1 MSANGWSALMRLPP
15 VSIGGMQRLPLYS
28 LLGGLALL
36 TGFAREL
43 LVASEFGLSP
53 ELDAYVAVLGFH
65 LFFGMQIGNAL
76 DNAFVSRVGRLG
88 GEHVRAHL
96 NATLQGLVLVNL
108 AIAAFLIAFSGVLVA
123 ALFPAFTQAQQ
134 ALAVRLTG
142 FMVVSIALA
151 NMAGLMRGGLQLLG
165 EFAPGF
171 LSGSLIS
178 LCSIAALLLFSDT
191 LGVESLVLGL
201 LLGNL
206 LVCALC
212 AARLWGRGVLSFKPD
227 ASAGRPRLFPLWG
240 AAAVVL
246 VGEVLYQAQA
256 MTERSLASGLAPGT
270 IAAFFYAS
278 ALTLVPLS
286 LFVLPL
292 VTTQYP
298 RLTRLFASDRTAGVR
313 LLLGYGTAL
322 ALGGCAAGLI
332 LAVGADPLVRL
343 VFMRGSFSAADA
355 ERTAAILSVLA
366 LALPFLCVSRLV
378 RFGFYALGDYRTPVF
393 GNLTGVLTLAGAGAA
408 LVPAW
413 GARGL
418 AVASLLAAA
427 SATSLMV
434 VLLVARLRHG

>member
-15 VSIGGMQRLPLYS
+15 VSIGGMGRLPLYS
-28 LLGGLALL
+28 VLGGVALL

-43 LVASEFGLSP
+43 LVASKFGLSP
-53 ELDAYVAVLGFH
+53 DLDAYVAVLGFH
-65 LFFGMQIGNAL
+65 LFFGMQLGNAL

-88 GEHVRAHL
+88 GSHVGAHL
-96 NATLQGLVLVNL
+96 NATLRGLVLVDV
-108 AIAAFLIAFSGVLVA
+108 AIAALLIAFSGPIVA
-123 ALFPAFTQAQQ
+123 ALFPAFTQAQH
-134 ALAVRLTG
+134 ALAVRITG
-142 FMVVSIALA
+142 FMIVSIALA

-165 EFAPGF
+165 EFSPGF

-178 LCSIAALLLFSDT
+178 LCSIAALLLFSDA
-191 LGVESLVLGL
+191 LGIESLVLGL

-206 LVCALC
+206 LVFALF
-212 AARLWGRGVLSFKPD
+212 AARLRGKGVLSLGRD
-227 ASAGRPRLFPLWG
+227 AAAPRPRPFHLWG

-256 MTERSLASGLAPGT
+256 MTERSLASGLEPGT

-298 RLTRLFASDRTAGVR
+298 RLTLLFCKDRKAGGH
-313 LLLGYGTAL
+313 LLLAYGSAL
-322 ALGGCAAGLI
+322 ALGGCGAVLI
-332 LAVGADPLVRL
+332 LTSFADPLVRL

-355 ERTAAILSVLA
+355 ERTAAILSVVA

-378 RFGFYALGDYRTPVF
+378 RYGFYALGDYRTPVY
-393 GNLTGVLTLAGAGAA
+393 GNLASLLTLALAGAT
-408 LVPAW
+408 LVPSL

-418 AVASLLAAA
+418 ALASVLAVALGTA
-427 SATSLMV
+427 LMV
-434 VLLVARLRHG
+434 VLLVARLRHA